1 MNEREFEYNL
11 NKDVAII
18 LATMKEDNKDIKD
31 RYDNED
37 EYILIDSPINRIN
50 EINY

>member
-1 MNEREFEYNL
+1 MSEREFEYNL
-11 NKDVAII
+11 NMDVAII
-18 LATMKEDNKDIKD
+18 LASMREETKEIKEK
-31 RYDNED
+31 YEAKD